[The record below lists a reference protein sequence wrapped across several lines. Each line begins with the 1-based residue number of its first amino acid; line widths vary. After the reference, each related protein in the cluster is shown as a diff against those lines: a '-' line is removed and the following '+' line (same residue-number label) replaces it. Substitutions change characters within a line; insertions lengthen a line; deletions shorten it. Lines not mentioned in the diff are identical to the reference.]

1 MPETAIYENLTQD
14 LTPDLTQDLL
24 PKASHPIAS
33 NLPSSRG
40 WREIVQDYTE
50 LTKPRI
56 ITLLLITTAGA
67 MWIASAGNVD
77 LFLMLVTVTGGAIAA
92 ASANTINCLYDR
104 DIDAKMER
112 TSWRP
117 LPSGRIQPINALIFA
132 IALACHF
139 LYVVSGL
146 CQFVSR
152 LSGYVRDRYLRRCLH
167 DLAKAL

>member
-24 PKASHPIAS
+24 PKTSHPISS

-77 LFLMLVTVTGGAIAA
+77 LFLMLVTVIGI
-92 ASANTINCLYDR
+92 
-104 DIDAKMER
+104 
-112 TSWRP
+112 
-117 LPSGRIQPINALIFA
+117 
-132 IALACHF
+132 
-139 LYVVSGL
+139 V
-146 CQFVSR
+146 
-152 LSGYVRDRYLRRCLH
+152 LS
-167 DLAKAL
+167 